1 MAFLDFLK
9 PKGNGKTRPPADQRT
24 DLDAAL
30 AKIAQERAA
39 VQLVLDGLESRREGL
54 LLADAPDGD
63 IAALDKEGDSARV
76 RLEKLDVFEV
86 EVHAKLSDLEGIE
99 AEVEWRRLFDARHAA
114 ACDFASSFN
123 ETCGR
128 MFALR
133 AATNA
138 ASASSIGRKFGLL
151 TEPPPLILS
160 GESLQK
166 FLRETEM
173 MSDLESRLVRRSSG
187 VKSWKTEPG
196 SVVIPGRSGRAGCGL
211 WRRPAG
217 PRRSFGGSSRDVA
230 MFL

>member
-9 PKGNGKTRPPADQRT
+9 PKGNGKANPPADQRA
-24 DLDAAL
+24 DIDAAL

-39 VQLVLDGLESRREGL
+39 AIGVLDSLESRRGGL

-63 IAALDKEGDSARV
+63 IAALDKEGDSARL

-86 EVHAKLSDLEGIE
+86 ELHAKLSDLEGIE
-99 AEVEWRRLFDARHAA
+99 AELEWRRLFDARHQA

-128 MFALR
+128 MFELR
-133 AATNA
+133 AATNT
-138 ASASSIGRKFGLL
+138 ASASEFGRKFSLL

-160 GESLQK
+160 GEALQK

-173 MSDLESRLVRRSSG
+173 MSDLESRRRAA
-187 VKSWKTEPG
+187 VE
-196 SVVIPGRSGRAGCGL
+196 
-211 WRRPAG
+211 RRTQDA
-217 PRRSFGGSSRDVA
+217 
-230 MFL
+230 